1 MDIIDFYKKL
11 SNILEMRAESEI
23 SQKSAESLLKD
34 LNDKAKA
41 SNLDVNISTDIFNDL
56 NKFNDERSLEA
67 DDSSYSSY

>member
-41 SNLDVNISTDIFNDL
+41 SNLDVNISTDIFNDF

-67 DDSSYSSY
+67 NGSSYSSY